1 MDMYVYT
8 CRLHVQYCITFVYL
22 SLQVS
27 EALELCLTH
36 HIVISEEL
44 AERMTPEKHDNGLKK
59 QICT

>member
-1 MDMYVYT
+1 MYMYMSTVCTILYNI
-8 CRLHVQYCITFVYL
+8 LYI

-44 AERMTPEKHDNGLKK
+44 AERMTPEKHGNGL
-59 QICT
+59 